1 MDNYEI
7 KILKRNGNWEKS
19 NQKVQ
24 PINSKKKIEKQK
36 INTEI
41 ENTSNENL
49 DFLKSIHQVNLIIDK
64 LEILEND
71 KNNLITELLQYEKN
85 FISKKN
91 IAEQKK
97 SQISKEI
104 EMFDKT
110 IDVIKNLKKF

>member
-19 NQKVQ
+19 DKKVEL
-24 PINSKKKIEKQK
+24 INSKK
-36 INTEI
+36 
-41 ENTSNENL
+41 
-49 DFLKSIHQVNLIIDK
+49 IIDK
-64 LEILEND
+64 LETLEND

>member
-1 MDNYEI
+1 MEY
-7 KILKRNGNWEKS
+7 
-19 NQKVQ
+19 
-24 PINSKKKIEKQK
+24 KKCK
-36 INTEI
+36 
-41 ENTSNENL
+41 NL

-71 KNNLITELLQYEKN
+71 KNNLITELLKYEKN

>member
-24 PINSKKKIEKQK
+24 PINSKKK
-36 INTEI
+36 I

-71 KNNLITELLQYEKN
+71 KNNLITDLLQYEKI

-91 IAEQKK
+91 IAEQKQ

-110 IDVIKNLKKF
+110 INVIKNLKEF